1 MKTEG
6 TAFLGSMYL
15 SHDIPFFSLM
25 QEPDRPQQHQ
35 QEAWMIPHVFYQ
47 VPDVGFS
54 AQGKNF
60 FFFKT
65 KRQCEMKLL

>member
-1 MKTEG
+1 MIELVKTSLGGGSCQIPQMKTEG
-6 TAFLGSMYL
+6 AAFLRSMYL

-35 QEAWMIPHVFYQ
+35 QEAWMIPPVFYQ

-54 AQGKNF
+54 A
-60 FFFKT
+60 
-65 KRQCEMKLL
+65 